1 MTQQEQRYFSIIRC
15 HVVCAELLRVCPR
28 LQSLDHE
35 ISVVGWGVS
44 TTGVKFW
51 IGRNSWGT
59 YWGESGWFRIV
70 RGTDNLG
77 IESNCDWAVPKA
89 TWE

>member
-1 MTQQEQRYFSIIRC
+1 M
-15 HVVCAELLRVCPR
+15 
-28 LQSLDHE
+28 QSLDHE

-44 TTGVKFW
+44 ASGVKYW

-59 YWGESGWFRIV
+59 YWGENGWFQIV